1 VPTIGSKDLSC
12 DVEET
17 GFLVGVHGV
26 TMALNKSPTMCKPQ
40 TSLPSI
46 DSAAHKILAAGHP

>member
-1 VPTIGSKDLSC
+1 VPIIGPEDLSC

-17 GFLVGVHGV
+17 DFLVGVHGV

-46 DSAAHKILAAGHP
+46 DSTTHKILAAGHP